1 MGRTAKPV
9 TNKSQSA
16 DNASE
21 VVTNAIETPQT
32 NSTDHEQAAVEAA
45 ELLAKQKDL
54 EAERAEK
61 DKKNKGTKKFSLLK
75 PFAIDGELFDNEDA
89 LSKLSPE
96 KLEEVKKSGYV
107 E

>member
-1 MGRTAKPV
+1 MGRGKSVQTPAPV
-9 TNKSQSA
+9 

-21 VVTNAIETPQT
+21 TVTNATEIPQT
-32 NSTDHEQAAVEAA
+32 NSIDQEQAAVEAA
-45 ELLAKQKDL
+45 ELAAKQKDL

-61 DKKNKGTKKFSLLK
+61 DKGTKKFSLLK

>member
-9 TNKSQSA
+9 TNETQSV

-21 VVTNAIETPQT
+21 TVTNATEIPQT
-32 NSTDHEQAAVEAA
+32 NSIDQEQVEIEVA
-45 ELLAKQKDL
+45 ELAAKQKDL